1 MILFEANAVA
11 PLVNLPDVAAE
22 ETVQWKI
29 VLRTIGLSR
38 ILAIRSVKIATQ
50 SANRAYNA
58 HNLFAG
64 KQVFNTTRNLET
76 RWLQL

>member
-11 PLVNLPDVAAE
+11 PLVNLPDAAAE

-29 VLRTIGLSR
+29 VLRTSGLCR
-38 ILAIRSVKIATQ
+38 IFAICSVKIATQ
-50 SANRAYNA
+50 GANRVYNA

-64 KQVFNTTRNLET
+64 KQVFKTTPNLET
-76 RWLQL
+76 